1 MRRPALLAALL
12 LVAPLACG
20 PARAEPTVTTL
31 RPGDGRTFPQ
41 RGQRVVV
48 HYTGTLTNGGAT
60 FDSSRTRGQPFTF
73 TIGTGQVI
81 RCWDVG
87 VMRMS
92 VGERAKLHCPAAD
105 AYGTR
110 GAGGVIPPNAELDFD
125 VELLRVE

>member
-1 MRRPALLAALL
+1 MRCPALLAALL
-12 LVAPLACG
+12 LPLAFA
-20 PARAEPTVTTL
+20 PARAEPTVTTQ
-31 RPGDGRTFPQ
+31 RPGDGKTFPQ

-48 HYTGTLTNGGAT
+48 HYTGTLTNGGAI

-87 VMRMS
+87 VARMS

-110 GAGGVIPPNAELDFD
+110 GAGGGVIPPNAELDFD
-125 VELLRVE
+125 VELLRIE

>member
-1 MRRPALLAALL
+1 
-12 LVAPLACG
+12 
-20 PARAEPTVTTL
+20 
-31 RPGDGRTFPQ
+31 
-41 RGQRVVV
+41 VVV

-81 RCWDVG
+81 RCWDIG
-87 VMRMS
+87 VARMS

-125 VELLRVE
+125 VELLRIE